1 MKYDRLKLTC
11 KEYFSRKDGIKLL
24 LGANVSIAQT
34 GLLRAVEESIS
45 YRANT
50 YMIYTRSN
58 RGGAAKPIETFHKD
72 EALAMM
78 AEHGLS
84 DPVVH
89 LSYLVNLASP
99 KEETFDYG
107 IMVLS
112 EEIKRVEYLGFKY
125 IVMHPGSHVGT
136 GTEQGIKR
144 IAEGL
149 NTILTGDEKLFLCL
163 ETMAGDGS
171 KVGNRLEEIAEII
184 ALVKHQEKLAVCIDT
199 CHNYSAGYDVVNDF
213 DGFLHEFDDLIGLSR
228 LKVAHINDS
237 KNPFLSHK
245 DRHANIGRGS
255 IGHEA
260 IRRIVHHPAL
270 DGIPLILETPGGYYK
285 EEIALLRYETEEL
298 PPEGKGT
305 M

>member
-1 MKYDRLKLTC
+1 MH
-11 KEYFSRKDGIKLL
+11 

-34 GLLRAVEESIS
+34 GLMRAVEESIS
-45 YRANT
+45 YRADT

-58 RGGAAKPIETFHKD
+58 RGGAAKPIESFHRD
-72 EALAMM
+72 EALAIMQQN
-78 AEHGLS
+78 GLD

-99 KEETFDYG
+99 KEDTFEYG
-107 IMVLS
+107 VMVLS

-136 GTEQGIKR
+136 GASQGLKR

-149 NTILTGDEKLFLCL
+149 NAILTGNESLTLCL

-171 KVGNRLEEIAEII
+171 KVGNRLEEIAELLT
-184 ALVKHQEKLAVCIDT
+184 LVDHKERLGVCIDT
-199 CHNYSAGYDVVNDF
+199 CHNYSAGYDIVNDF
-213 DGFLHEFDDLIGLSR
+213 DGFLHRFDDLIGLPL

-237 KNPFLSHK
+237 KTPFDSHK

-255 IGHEA
+255 IGYEA
-260 IRRIVHHPAL
+260 INRVVHHPAL
-270 DGIPLILETPGGYYK
+270 AKIPLILETPGGYYK
-285 EEIALLRYETEEL
+285 EEIALLRGETSEL
-298 PPEGKGT
+298 PPEGKDSGEG